1 MSEFHETGRGGQCRN
16 ADKAREKLPTA
27 SRPEG
32 EAADPQIRDD
42 ESSNVLPAA
51 SPHAETLYALKH
63 HHRRR
68 NFAMEQRKRADLA
81 LGAYL
86 RMHFGWHAGLPAGER
101 SAITRRASALIKDGE
116 RMAKTGEVPDD
127 PEFDL
132 LEDMIAAALQARAPF
147 AAVEKSAEKEMA
159 RLAKSLPVWTDFAEG
174 VRGLGA
180 ISLAVILAETGDLS
194 DYPKKGHVWKRLG
207 LAVINGVRQ
216 GGLRKTASAEE
227 WIVHGY
233 NRQRR
238 SRIFVIGDVLIK
250 QGDLYRQ
257 VYLDRKEYER
267 RAAEALGLIVAPAAK
282 IPAKD
287 RALYVS
293 DGHIHRRAQ
302 RYMEKR
308 LIRDLWQAWN
318 GRRVTNLEVPKR
330 PVSPCHAP
338 AAPEAA

>member
-1 MSEFHETGRGGQCRN
+1 MSEFQETGPGGQQII
-16 ADKAREKLPTA
+16 ADKATLGVPTA
-27 SRPEG
+27 SRPKG
-32 EAADPQIRDD
+32 EAADHDVVDD
-42 ESSNVLPAA
+42 ESTVRMSAA

-101 SAITRRASALIKDGE
+101 SAITRRASALIKAGE

-132 LEDMIAAALQARAPF
+132 LEDIIAAALQARAPF
-147 AAVEKSAEKEMA
+147 ATVEKSAEKEMA

-194 DYPKKGHVWKRLG
+194 AYPKKGHVWKRLG
-207 LAVINGVRQ
+207 LAVIDGTRQ

-227 WIVHGY
+227 WIAHGY
-233 NRQRR
+233 NPQRR

-267 RAAEALGLIVAPAAK
+267 RAAEARGLIVAPAAK

-318 GRRVTNLEVPKR
+318 GRRVTIGCLPER
-330 PVSPCHAP
+330 PTFGCHA
-338 AAPEAA
+338 ATGPEAA